1 MSGADKKADTQRTDV
16 TECFNFFDQDHDG
29 KLQPNQV
36 GIALRSLGQL
46 WTEKELAA
54 LKAEFEGKLIGLEDF
69 MKLMARKPI
78 VPQPEQAAKLVN
90 ALRIFD
96 RENTGRIGTKE
107 LRHVLTSMGE
117 KLTDSEFDEVMRLSG
132 INPDEQ
138 AHIDYV
144 DFVQKMT
151 QKINCSVMAL

>member
-90 ALRIFD
+90 ALRVKPTLIQFYHCKS
-96 RENTGRIGTKE
+96 RFLTEKIQGE
-107 LRHVLTSMGE
+107 L
-117 KLTDSEFDEVMRLSG
+117 
-132 INPDEQ
+132 EQ
-138 AHIDYV
+138 
-144 DFVQKMT
+144 K
-151 QKINCSVMAL
+151 NCVTY